1 MQLGISIIIVLKS
14 PIAVS
19 VIIPLLFLIRN
30 TMEMV
35 VDNKPLGR
43 THILILIRTILQIGF
58 IVIYLFIGLLDIAF
72 VIGMILYGYSII

>member
-1 MQLGISIIIVLKS
+1 MQLGIAIIIALKS
-14 PIAVS
+14 PIAVT

-43 THILILIRTILQIGF
+43 THILILIRTIIQIGF
-58 IVIYLFIGLLDIAF
+58 IVIYLFTGLLDLAF
-72 VIGMILYGYSII
+72 GIGMILYGYSIS